1 MVVAHARECLNRP
14 LVARE
19 CLIMCL
25 NLQHILR
32 KFLDRYEEIFYNF
45 FMLKIEDLSYLVSD
59 GDKEIVKNVNLH
71 FLDGKIYVITGPNG
85 SGKSTLVKLIMGIIP
100 PTAGKII
107 FDGKDITNLSID
119 ERANLGMSYA
129 FQQPVT
135 FKGLKVKD
143 ILNIASHKENDFNAL
158 CDLLS
163 KVGLCAKDYL
173 QRPLDGKL
181 SGGELKR
188 IELAMV
194 LARESKLNIFD
205 EPEAGID
212 LWSFES
218 LTNIFK
224 NLNSTTIIVSHQTK
238 ILEIADSCILL
249 KNGIVEKIGRYE
261 EIKPFL
267 STTCGK
273 LRGGNE

>member
-1 MVVAHARECLNRP
+1 
-14 LVARE
+14 
-19 CLIMCL
+19 
-25 NLQHILR
+25 
-32 KFLDRYEEIFYNF
+32 
-45 FMLKIEDLSYLVSD
+45 MLKIEDLSYLVSD

-107 FDGKDITNLSID
+107 FDSKDITNLSID
-119 ERANLGMSYA
+119 ERANLGVSYA

-224 NLNSTTIIVSHQTK
+224 NLNSITIIVSHQTK

-249 KNGIVEKIGRYE
+249 KNGKVEKIGRYE